1 MLLNPFRI
9 LGDVSHTV
17 SKCILIWSIHT
28 NKSAEGVSLITQA
41 LYCVVFIVRY
51 LDLFSIPHSFLGF
64 WNFTLK
70 IFYISTSLYIVFLMT
85 RVYARTRERE
95 KAWKMGLWSLVGSVV
110 CAPVVAAIFM
120 QKKPF
125 TQGGAFEIP
134 YTFTLILE
142 SLCILPQLLLLRQ
155 TSVPTVIDSFYLA
168 TLGSYRAFYIL
179 NWILRSF
186 TEDRHQ
192 DIFPVSFTFGVI
204 QTLFYL
210 DFAWVYWTRQRV
222 KLRYGG
228 IVDGDDIS
236 RGWLINKIIGR
247 KGNTGH
253 DDDDED
259 DDAALAGQEE
269 GIIRPAANS
278 HRAWGPR
285 GISVSADDG
294 THEAEHTRLADPAA
308 FEDDYEDDAV
318 VVSPAVS
325 EVDRAS
331 IKAREESTAE
341 QAGISDGIEWRD
353 DQHS

>member
-1 MLLNPFRI
+1 FRI

-51 LDLFSIPHSFLGF
+51 LDLFSNLHGFLGF
-64 WNFTLK
+64 WNFSLK

-95 KAWKMGLWSLVGSVV
+95 KAWKMGLWSVVGSVV

-120 QKKPF
+120 GKTPF
-125 TQGGAFEIP
+125 TSNGAFEIP

-142 SLCILPQLLLLRQ
+142 SLCVLPQLLLLRQ

-179 NWILRSF
+179 NWIVRSI
-186 TEDRHQ
+186 TEEHLPA
-192 DIFPVSFTFGVI
+192 IFPVSFTFGII
-204 QTLFYL
+204 QTLFYF

-236 RGWLINKIIGR
+236 RGWLISKVLGR
-247 KGNTGH
+247 RGNTEH
-253 DDDDED
+253 DDDDDD

-269 GIIRPAANS
+269 GIIRPAGKNQ
-278 HRAWGPR
+278 HAWGPR

-325 EVDRAS
+325 D
-331 IKAREESTAE
+331 
-341 QAGISDGIEWRD
+341 
-353 DQHS
+353 

>member
-28 NKSAEGVSLITQA
+28 NQSAEGVSLITQA

-51 LDLFSIPHSFLGF
+51 LDLFWSAIHGFLGF
-64 WNFTLK
+64 WNASLK
-70 IFYISTSLYIVFLMT
+70 VFYISTSLYIVFLMT
-85 RVYARTRERE
+85 KVYARTRERE

-120 QKKPF
+120 GKMPF
-125 TQGGAFEIP
+125 TRKGAFEVP

-247 KGNTGH
+247 KGNTDH
-253 DDDDED
+253 DDDDD

-269 GIIRPAANS
+269 GIIRPSGNS

-341 QAGISDGIEWRD
+341 QAGISDGVEWRD
-353 DQHS
+353 DHS

>member
-125 TQGGAFEIP
+125 TQSGAFEIP

-253 DDDDED
+253 DDDDDD

-269 GIIRPAANS
+269 GIIRPAANN

-353 DQHS
+353 DHHS

>member
-51 LDLFSIPHSFLGF
+51 LDLFSSIHGFLGF
-64 WNFTLK
+64 WNFSLK

-95 KAWKMGLWSLVGSVV
+95 KAWKMGLWSLVGAVV

-120 QKKPF
+120 GKKPF
-125 TQGGAFEIP
+125 SKKA
-134 YTFTLILE
+134 L
-142 SLCILPQLLLLRQ
+142 S
-155 TSVPTVIDSFYLA
+155 
-168 TLGSYRAFYIL
+168 
-179 NWILRSF
+179 RS
-186 TEDRHQ
+186 ERHQ
-192 DIFPVSFTFGVI
+192 AIFPVSFTFGVI
-204 QTLFYL
+204 QTLFYF

-222 KLRYGG
+222 KLRYG
-228 IVDGDDIS
+228 
-236 RGWLINKIIGR
+236 
-247 KGNTGH
+247 
-253 DDDDED
+253 
-259 DDAALAGQEE
+259 
-269 GIIRPAANS
+269 
-278 HRAWGPR
+278 
-285 GISVSADDG
+285 DDG

-331 IKAREESTAE
+331 IKAREESTAQ
-341 QAGISDGIEWRD
+341 QAGISDGVEWRD
-353 DQHS
+353 DHHS